1 MHYGMHVILFVIGLL
16 SILGQ
21 VVLLRELNVAFY
33 GVELVYLLALGVW
46 LFMSALGALA
56 AHRRLRPSPNGL
68 TVLFLLFGVSVVLS
82 VVFIRA
88 SRVIF
93 AAVPGAYLS
102 FPEQLLAMALSL
114 LPVGVLSGLLFQW
127 AAKMYIRRH
136 KTLIAAYGIESMGGL
151 AGGLLATACLKWG
164 IQNFSAAVLCG
175 AAAVV
180 VAAVYFS
187 GRRSLL
193 FSVPALGLAG
203 FMLSLLWPPLSP
215 DLLMTAW
222 NHTGLVE
229 SRDSP
234 YGRVT
239 VTKLDG
245 QVSVFE
251 NDAIAFETQGTEAEA
266 FANLTALQ
274 HHGPESVLILGGG
287 VEGTVKEILKHSPKR
302 VDYVELNPVLV
313 EAVLPHI
320 PADIRRSFEQP
331 GVRLIVDDPRKFLL
345 GSGRYDLI
353 LIGMPEPSSGQSN
366 RFFTKEF
373 FSLCAERLNPLG
385 VVSLRLRSAE
395 NFWTPQLRRRTASI
409 YHALASVFPSVLV
422 LPGAT
427 DVITA
432 SKSPLPIAP
441 DVMVERLEQRKVEA
455 RLVSAPYIRYLFAN
469 DRFAEVN
476 STLRASSVQPNTDT
490 RPVGYQYALMTW
502 LAKFFPQLALP
513 DPVEYVEFY
522 VAAGRGYWAAGA
534 VILVLFLLARLRPS
548 WRNAMLVLMAGFLG
562 MVLETVLILHYQV
575 KSGVL
580 YRDIGI
586 LLTMFMA
593 GLALGSALFGGRMFR
608 EGRRRRSTMWIGA
621 GMMALFGLYCLLIIV
636 QLDAGNLTGLA
647 TTAGLLGGL
656 GVLVAGVF
664 GYASLHDS
672 QQQDKVVSPLYAAD
686 LIGGCL
692 GSILASLVMIPLLG
706 LDLTL
711 QGMTALA
718 LFSIVLV

>member
-1 MHYGMHVILFVIGLL
+1 MRYGMPVILFVIGLL

-68 TVLFLLFGVSVVLS
+68 TVLFLLFGVFVVLS

-88 SRVIF
+88 SRMVF

-102 FPEQLLAMALSL
+102 FPEQLLAMALAL

-127 AAKMYIRRH
+127 AARMYISRH

-164 IQNFSAAVLCG
+164 IQNFSTAVLCG
-175 AAAVV
+175 VAAVL

-203 FMLSLLWPPLSP
+203 FMLSMLWPPLSP
-215 DLLMTAW
+215 DLLTTAW

-239 VTKLDG
+239 VTKLSD

-274 HHGPESVLILGGG
+274 HPGPESVLILGGG
-287 VEGTVKEILKHSPKR
+287 IEGTVKEILKHYPKR
-302 VDYVELNPVLV
+302 VDYVELNPVMV
-313 EAVLPHI
+313 EAVLPHL

-331 GVRLIVDDPRKFLL
+331 GVRLVVDDPRKFLR

-366 RFFTKEF
+366 RFFTREF

-385 VVSLRLRSAE
+385 VVGLRLRSAE

-409 YHALASVFPSVLV
+409 YHALASVFPSVLL

-427 DVITA
+427 NIITA
-432 SKSPLPIAP
+432 SRSPLPTAP
-441 DVMVERLEQRKVEA
+441 DVMVERLGQRKVEA
-455 RLVSAPYIRYLFAN
+455 RLVSAPYIRYLFMN

-476 STLRASSVQPNTDT
+476 GTLRASSVQPNTDA

-513 DPVEYVEFY
+513 DPVEYVDFY
-522 VAAGRGYWAAGA
+522 IVKGMGYWAVYA
-534 VILVLFLLARLRPS
+534 VVLVLFLLARLRPS
-548 WRNAMLVLMAGFLG
+548 WRNAMLVLTAGFLG
-562 MVLETVLILHYQV
+562 MVLETVLILNYQV

-580 YRDIGI
+580 YQDIGI
-586 LLTMFMA
+586 LLTLFMA
-593 GLALGSALFGGRMFR
+593 GLALGSAFFDRVVFR
-608 EGRRRRSTMWIGA
+608 RDRRRRSALWIGA
-621 GMMALFGLYCLLIIV
+621 GMMTLFGLYCLLIMV
-636 QLDAGNLTGLA
+636 QVDAGNLAGLT

-656 GVLVAGVF
+656 GMLVAGVF
-664 GYASLHDS
+664 GYASLHDR
-672 QQQDKVVSPLYAAD
+672 QDQDRVVSPLYAAD

-692 GSILASLVMIPLLG
+692 GSTLASLVMIPLLG
-706 LDLTL
+706 LDMTL
-711 QGMTALA
+711 QGMMTLA
-718 LFSIVLV
+718 LFSILLV

>member
-1 MHYGMHVILFVIGLL
+1 MRYGMPVILFIIGLL

-33 GVELVYLLALGVW
+33 GVELIYLLALGVW
-46 LFMSALGALA
+46 LFLSALGALA

-88 SRVIF
+88 SRTVF

-102 FPEQLLAMALSL
+102 FPEQLLAMALAL

-127 AAKMYIRRH
+127 AARMYIARH

-151 AGGLLATACLKWG
+151 AGGLLATTCLKWG
-164 IQNFSAAVLCG
+164 IQNFSTAVLCG
-175 AAAVV
+175 AAAVL

-203 FMLSLLWPPLSP
+203 FMLSMLWPPLTP

-222 NHTGLVE
+222 NHRGLVE

-251 NDAIAFETQGTEAEA
+251 NDAIAFETQGTEAET
-266 FANLTALQ
+266 FANLAALQ
-274 HHGPESVLILGGG
+274 HPGPESVLILGGG
-287 VEGTVKEILKHSPKR
+287 VEGTVKEILKQSPKR
-302 VDYVELNPVLV
+302 VDYVELNPVMV
-313 EAVLPHI
+313 EAVLPHL

-331 GVRLIVDDPRKFLL
+331 GVRLIVDDPRKFLR

-366 RFFTKEF
+366 RFFTREF

-385 VVSLRLRSAE
+385 VVGLRLRSAE

-427 DVITA
+427 DIITA
-432 SKSPLPIAP
+432 SRSPLPTAP
-441 DVMVERLEQRKVEA
+441 EVMVERLEQRKVEA
-455 RLVSAPYIRYLFAN
+455 RLVSAPYICYLFTN

-476 STLRASSVQPNTDT
+476 GTLRASSVQPNTDS

-522 VAAGRGYWAAGA
+522 VAKGMGYWAGA
-534 VILVLFLLARLRPS
+534 VVLTIFLLARLRPS
-548 WRNAMLVLMAGFLG
+548 WRNAMLVFTAGFLG

-580 YRDIGI
+580 YQDIGI
-586 LLTMFMA
+586 LLTLFMA
-593 GLALGSALFGGRMFR
+593 GLALGSALFDRGVFR
-608 EGRRRRSTMWIGA
+608 RDRRRRSALWIGA
-621 GMMALFGLYCLLIIV
+621 GMMALFGLYCLLIMV
-636 QLDAGNLTGLA
+636 QVKADNLAGLT

-664 GYASLHDS
+664 GYASLHDR
-672 QQQDKVVSPLYAAD
+672 QDQDRVVSPLYAAD

-706 LDLTL
+706 LDVTL
-711 QGMTALA
+711 QGMTMLA